1 MIISGYGIR
10 LSRLEHSEIE
20 MVRNWRNANHIRKNM
35 EIRELIQKEDQEI
48 WFESVNNINNNYFII
63 QADNKKVGLI
73 YAGKIDWDNNLTGN
87 AGIFIHDVKYQE
99 SKIPVAASFLLTD
112 TSFLMNIEK
121 SFITVLSDNKK
132 AIEFNK
138 ALGYQKLPNQ
148 DGIYNQT
155 YELILANYEAH
166 RDLIRSKLFSST
178 EYEKI
183 NISLERSNEIDQ
195 HFIDRLDITNPAIK
209 KSFNITIS

>member
-1 MIISGYGIR
+1 
-10 LSRLEHSEIE
+10 
-20 MVRNWRNANHIRKNM
+20 M

-166 RDLIRSKLFSST
+166 RDLIRSKLFSSA